1 MFQHTK
7 SEGFGG
13 QPISQFFDAA
23 TTPAC
28 NPPIGPAIVVPKE
41 NGDYS
46 GVPEFLRKRLRSTPN
61 KRHSTGRIGDISGG
75 GADSPPWT

>member
-1 MFQHTK
+1 MQAPK
-7 SEGFGG
+7 SGPTWYG
-13 QPISQFFDAA
+13 S
-23 TTPAC
+23 
-28 NPPIGPAIVVPKE
+28 NLGPAIVVPKE

-61 KRHSTGRIGDISGG
+61 KRHSTGRIGDVSGG